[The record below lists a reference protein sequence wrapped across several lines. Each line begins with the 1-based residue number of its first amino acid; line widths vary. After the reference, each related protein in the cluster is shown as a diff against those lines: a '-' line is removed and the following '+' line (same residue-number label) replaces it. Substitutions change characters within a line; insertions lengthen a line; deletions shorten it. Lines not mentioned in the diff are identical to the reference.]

1 MRIANRGLLH
11 MKSITALVLLLT
23 LSACSLP
30 VFFRVPVVQGNV
42 VTEENVSQLELGMT
56 KRQVEYVMGTAL
68 VDSSFENDR
77 WDYVFYYR
85 DPRADVRKSEL
96 NLYFTDGKLAE
107 IDGDEA
113 YTQAALKGD
122 TPMPAG
128 TTPGPNGGS
137 DEPYEPDNDDQP
149 AAPSGPIGPPGPN
162 DTPGRGP
169 LSTPL
174 PGA

>member
-1 MRIANRGLLH
+1 

-96 NLYFTDGKLAE
+96 NLYFTDGELAE

-113 YTQAALKGD
+113 YTRAALKGD